1 MATSILPIIQ
11 SLTYTSRVLAHA
23 GSEDTRVNTADP
35 GHLLKTTSRGTAPA
49 LLSNTKNLTGIW
61 SLQFWPCC
69 RASQRSS
76 MLSCNALSLTKGDL
90 PGWMAAAQG
99 TRFSLIPL
107 GQALRYQ
114 ALSTRDLSESSPYS
128 QQTLTV
134 LRVLIRH
141 NPKLSAALHVI
152 FTLPPG
158 CGSCY
163 NHMLQIKRKTACAHS
178 Q

>member
-1 MATSILPIIQ
+1 
-11 SLTYTSRVLAHA
+11 
-23 GSEDTRVNTADP
+23 
-35 GHLLKTTSRGTAPA
+35 
-49 LLSNTKNLTGIW
+49 
-61 SLQFWPCC
+61 
-69 RASQRSS
+69 
-76 MLSCNALSLTKGDL
+76 MLSCNALPPIKGDL
-90 PGWMAAAQG
+90 PGWMAATQG
-99 TRFSLIPL
+99 TGLSFLPL

-114 ALSTRDLSESSPYS
+114 ALSTHDLSESSPYS

-141 NPKLSAALHVI
+141 NPKLSAALYVI

-163 NHMLQIKRKTACAHS
+163 NRILQMKRKPACAHS

>member
-1 MATSILPIIQ
+1 
-11 SLTYTSRVLAHA
+11 
-23 GSEDTRVNTADP
+23 
-35 GHLLKTTSRGTAPA
+35 
-49 LLSNTKNLTGIW
+49 
-61 SLQFWPCC
+61 
-69 RASQRSS
+69 
-76 MLSCNALSLTKGDL
+76 MLSCNALPPIKGDL
-90 PGWMAAAQG
+90 PGWMAATQG
-99 TRFSLIPL
+99 TGLSFLPL

-114 ALSTRDLSESSPYS
+114 ALSTHDLSESSPYS

-163 NHMLQIKRKTACAHS
+163 NRILQMKRKPACAHS